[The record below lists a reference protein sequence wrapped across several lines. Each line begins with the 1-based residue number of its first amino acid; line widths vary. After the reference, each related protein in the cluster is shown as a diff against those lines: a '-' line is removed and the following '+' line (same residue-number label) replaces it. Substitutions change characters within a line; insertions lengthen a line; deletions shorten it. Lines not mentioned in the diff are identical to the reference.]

1 MILFT
6 DEQFVKPQNAEESLN
21 TNNSFDPFSI
31 SSSSS
36 SSSSLAH
43 QHTESCSLVNR
54 HRSAASKHIVRI
66 KIDHSLRDFRS
77 THFL

>member
-6 DEQFVKPQNAEESLN
+6 DEQFVKPQSPEESLN
-21 TNNSFDPFSI
+21 TNNLFDAFNV

-43 QHTESCSLVNR
+43 QHTESCSVVNR
-54 HRSAASKHIVRI
+54 HRCAASKHIVSI
-66 KIDHSLRDFRS
+66 KYFFMKKRS
-77 THFL
+77 FV